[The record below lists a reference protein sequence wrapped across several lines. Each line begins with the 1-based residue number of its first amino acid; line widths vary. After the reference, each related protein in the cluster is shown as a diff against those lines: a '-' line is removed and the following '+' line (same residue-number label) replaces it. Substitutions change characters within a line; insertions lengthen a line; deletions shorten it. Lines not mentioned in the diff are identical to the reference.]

1 MLACLETRAT
11 KTVVNINTP
20 HDSAW
25 LARSEDDDLSRALTT
40 LRRRWRLIGVT
51 WTICIAI
58 ALALAFLL
66 PSWWRVEIEVM
77 PVTRNN
83 SVNSG
88 ALASLGNLASLGGLG
103 ALLGRPASN
112 EDESLAVLRSRE
124 LFEEYAKRRDLLPIL
139 FASRLDD
146 AGHWDT
152 RFRPAPTLREAYKLF
167 DTKIRDVDLDRRT
180 GIVMLSITWK
190 DRVQAVQWARDL
202 IALTNQR
209 LRDRAIADAQSNMTY
224 LDGEIRRAGA
234 SSAQNTL
241 TAALSTA
248 YERALQDYMFARGQ
262 SDFAF
267 RVIDDATIPDE
278 RERVFPKRLLFAAL
292 GLVLGGLLAAAAAF
306 AAEARARRR

>member
-1 MLACLETRAT
+1 M
-11 KTVVNINTP
+11 NINTP

-25 LARSEDDDLSRALTT
+25 IARGDDDKLARAFAP
-40 LRRRWRLIGVT
+40 LRRRWRLVGLVWIVCI
-51 WTICIAI
+51 TIS
-58 ALALAFLL
+58 LALAFLL

-77 PVTRNN
+77 PVVRNN

-88 ALASLGNLASLGGLG
+88 ALASLGSLASLGGLG

-124 LFEEYAKRRDLLPIL
+124 LFEGYAKKQDLLPIL
-139 FASRLDD
+139 FATRLDES
-146 AGHWDT
+146 GHWDT

-180 GIVMLSITWK
+180 GIVTLSITWK
-190 DRVQAVQWARDL
+190 DRLQAVQWARDL
-202 IALTNQR
+202 IALTNRQ
-209 LRDRAIADAQSNMTY
+209 LRDRAIADAQSNMAY

-241 TAALSTA
+241 TTALSTA

-278 RERVFPKRLLFAAL
+278 RERVFPKRILFAAL

-306 AAEARARRR
+306 VAESMSRRR

>member
-1 MLACLETRAT
+1 
-11 KTVVNINTP
+11 
-20 HDSAW
+20 
-25 LARSEDDDLSRALTT
+25 
-40 LRRRWRLIGVT
+40 
-51 WTICIAI
+51 ICIAI

-146 AGHWDT
+146 SGHWDT

-262 SDFAF
+262 
-267 RVIDDATIPDE
+267 
-278 RERVFPKRLLFAAL
+278 
-292 GLVLGGLLAAAAAF
+292 
-306 AAEARARRR
+306 